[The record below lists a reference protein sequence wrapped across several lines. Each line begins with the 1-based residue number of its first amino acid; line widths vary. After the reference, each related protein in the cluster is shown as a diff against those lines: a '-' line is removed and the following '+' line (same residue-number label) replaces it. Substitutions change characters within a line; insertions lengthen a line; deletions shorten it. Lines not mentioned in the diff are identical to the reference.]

1 LWYKILL
8 GLSVF
13 QGKQKNERREFMKK
27 QKTIV
32 AGALGECVHVAGV
45 TNFLRLAEAAGWRT
59 VFLGPAVPI
68 DEMIKVAR
76 REKADMVGVSYRL
89 TPETGERLLG
99 EFAEAASELHER
111 GVRFAFGGTPP
122 VAERVEKIGFFERV
136 FDGSQPPEAILAYLK
151 GQQAEGRSEADFP
164 QSTIERIQWK
174 SPYPILRHHFGL
186 PTMEDTI
193 AGIEKIAEAHALDV
207 ISLGTDQDAQENFFH
222 PERQDPRRKGAGG
235 VPVRSAE
242 DYRALYRASRRG
254 NYPLLRTYSGT
265 DDFIKLAEMYVE
277 TINIAWCAIP
287 LFWFNQ
293 MDGRGPW
300 DLEGSI
306 REHQRVMQWYGE
318 HNIPVELNEPHHWG
332 MRDSS
337 EVTFVVSA
345 YLSAYNARA
354 FGVKDYIAQLM
365 FNSPPGLSDA
375 MDLAKM
381 LAVMDMIEPL
391 QRDDFKVWKQTRIG
405 LLSHPLDPDAARGH
419 LAAATYLQ
427 IALKPHI
434 YHIVG
439 HTEAHHAATADDVI
453 EASRIVRRAIEN
465 AVRGAP
471 DMTAD
476 KAITKRRKELV
487 KDANLLL
494 DAIRR
499 LSASSSDPLTDPATL
514 TRAVTSGLLD
524 APQLRNNKFGR
535 GEVKTSIVHGASVV
549 VDLKGKPI
557 PENRRI
563 AKILAESSVF

>member
-1 LWYKILL
+1 
-8 GLSVF
+8 
-13 QGKQKNERREFMKK
+13 
-27 QKTIV
+27 
-32 AGALGECVHVAGV
+32 
-45 TNFLRLAEAAGWRT
+45 
-59 VFLGPAVPI
+59 
-68 DEMIKVAR
+68 
-76 REKADMVGVSYRL
+76 VGVSYRL

-494 DAIRR
+494 DAICR

>member
-1 LWYKILL
+1 MM
-8 GLSVF
+8 
-13 QGKQKNERREFMKK
+13 EAK
-27 QKTIV
+27 QKTVV

-45 TNFLRLAEAAGWRT
+45 TNFLRLAESAGWRT
-59 VFLGPAVPI
+59 VFLGPSVPI
-68 DEMIKVAR
+68 EEVLQAAR
-76 REKADMVGVSYRL
+76 RENADMVGVSYRL

-99 EFAEAASELHER
+99 DFAEAASELHEK

-122 VAERVEKIGFFERV
+122 VVDRARRIGFFERA
-136 FDGSQPPEAILAYLK
+136 FDGSEPAEAVLAYLK
-151 GQQAEGRSEADFP
+151 GQQAEALSEADYP
-164 QSTIERIQWK
+164 QSTVERIKWK

-186 PTMEDTI
+186 PSMEATI
-193 AGIEKIAEAHALDV
+193 EGIEKIAEAQALDV
-207 ISLGTDQDAQENFFH
+207 ISLGIDQDAQENFFH
-222 PERQDPRRKGAGG
+222 PERQDPRQKGAGG

-242 DYRALYRASRRG
+242 DYRALYAASRRG
-254 NYPLLRTYSGT
+254 NFPLLRTYSGT
-265 DDFIKLAEMYVE
+265 DDFIRLAEMYVD

-306 REHQRVMQWYGE
+306 REHQSVMQWYGE

-332 MRDSS
+332 MRDAPD
-337 EVTFVVSA
+337 VVFVVSA

-381 LAVMDMIEPL
+381 LAVLDMVEPL
-391 QRDDFKVWKQTRIG
+391 QNESFHVWKQTRIG

-427 IALKPHI
+427 MALKPHI

-439 HTEAHHAATADDVI
+439 HTEAHHAATAEDVI
-453 EASRIVRRAIEN
+453 EASRIVRRSIEN

-476 KAITKRRKELV
+476 PGITRRRQELV
-487 KDANLLL
+487 KEAGVLL
-494 DAIRR
+494 DAI
-499 LSASSSDPLTDPATL
+499 SALARPEAGDPLTDPATL
-514 TRAVTSGLLD
+514 TRAVTRGLMD
-524 APQLRNNKFGR
+524 APQLRNNKFGC
-535 GEVKTSIVHGASVV
+535 GEIRTSILNGACVA
-549 VDLKGKPI
+549 VDSDGRPVR
-557 PENRRI
+557 EHERI
-563 AKILAESSVF
+563 SQHT